1 MRLLIKKS
9 INDFK
14 CSYKKYIFFALLFT
28 FLTSV
33 FFVPFISFM
42 FDRILRML
50 STGPLLNSDVY
61 KVGLSTPGMV
71 GLIVIGFLAV
81 ILIFIELGVMIV
93 IAQQRYFRKNVLLTN
108 ALVTSL
114 RKIPRLL
121 GFGFFQLLILSL
133 FILPFIDFS
142 FFLVLIDV
150 NVPIYVTNWF
160 DQASFYILALYIALF
175 VVAFYLFIRWIFVL
189 HFFLIENKDILEAIK
204 QSWILTKVNQRKIIF
219 HLCFFNIFIFIIW
232 VLLVNVLSYV
242 PKITDMIILSE
253 LVKNYLVTFSS
264 YMALVFSLLFMPLN
278 IIVVTRLFY
287 LFKKKQGDKIKDDI
301 KIYGNWTLISIERK
315 IVHFL
320 KRRKCTFI
328 VIILLIF
335 TGMFLINTSLN
346 NQIIYLKW
354 NVQVA
359 AHRGDSGNAP
369 ENSLSSIRSAIEKG
383 VDAVEI
389 DVMLT
394 KDRVVILN
402 HDYTFQ
408 RVAGVPYKVKD
419 MTYEEVAQVDIGW
432 KFSLDFAGEKVP
444 TLEEVFDELQDYNVT
459 LIIDLKPTDSTG
471 ELSREVVKLVEKFE
485 MEDDVYIQ
493 AFDYPSL
500 QAVREENS
508 EIKIGQI
515 LYLVA
520 GDLTKLDVDFYTI
533 RQTMLSERFIKN
545 ARRQN
550 REVWVWTVNKERN
563 IKEVLKYD
571 IDGIIT
577 GYPERVQR
585 AIGIGFREEKNE

>member
-1 MRLLIKKS
+1 
-9 INDFK
+9 
-14 CSYKKYIFFALLFT
+14 
-28 FLTSV
+28 
-33 FFVPFISFM
+33 
-42 FDRILRML
+42 ML

-585 AIGIGFREEKNE
+585 AIGIGFREEKK

>member
-33 FFVPFISFM
+33 FFVPFISFV

-150 NVPIYVTNWF
+150 NVPIYITNWF
-160 DQASFYILALYIALF
+160 DQASLYLLALYIALF

-232 VLLVNVLSYV
+232 VLFVNVLSYV
-242 PKITDMIILSE
+242 PKITDMVILSE

-287 LFKKKQGDKIKDDI
+287 LFKKKQGDKVKDDI

-335 TGMFLINTSLN
+335 TSMFLINSSLN
-346 NQIIYLKW
+346 NQIVYLKW

-369 ENSLSSIRSAIEKG
+369 ENSLSSIRSSIEKG

-394 KDRVVILN
+394 KDGVVILN

-432 KFSLDFAGEKVP
+432 KFSSDFAGEKVP
-444 TLEEVFDELQDYNVT
+444 TLEMVLDELQDYNIT

-485 MEDDVYIQ
+485 MEEDVYIQ

-515 LYLVA
+515 LYLVV

-545 ARRQN
+545 ARRLN